1 VGLVIFIQE
10 VNKRGSFCTLEK
22 TVYPES
28 FYVYLLFLVY
38 FKKYKLYRKLLFG
51 IAAPLFCCR
60 VGGACSRVMRV
71 RSDRTWNGYLPSSD
85 QGLVAYKKRLEEE
98 EVNACHVLYR

>member
-51 IAAPLFCCR
+51 IAA
-60 VGGACSRVMRV
+60 A
-71 RSDRTWNGYLPSSD
+71 
-85 QGLVAYKKRLEEE
+85 AYSNSCFVVVLA
-98 EVNACHVLYR
+98 VHVPV